1 MTSEIASAVPGEV
14 SLEQALHVALALHRS
29 GELADAGKLYRRIL
43 ETFPDQPDAL
53 HFLGLLARQ
62 QDRRD
67 EAIDLMRRAVAAAPD
82 YTSAYTNLSNLLHEK
97 GDLEGARQS
106 LQRVLEL
113 APDDPR
119 ALNNLGNLE
128 RALGH
133 ADQAVE
139 AFERAAELAPD
150 FALPYENLGR
160 HYYRIGNIA
169 RAHDYFC
176 SAVAC
181 DPSLC
186 YSEQFMGTALAHLG
200 RLEDARAY
208 YLQWIETEPGNP
220 VPRHLL
226 TTVSDGPARERAADE
241 YVRAVFDTFASTFE
255 VHLQR
260 LQYRAPELV
269 VAGLSAD
276 GVKAQGQLN
285 VLDAGCGTGLCGP
298 LLRPF
303 ARRLDGV
310 DLSPGMLE
318 KAREGGHYDAL
329 TEAELTAF
337 IEHKPAHYDVIA
349 CADTLCYFGDLQP
362 VAKAVAGALRTDGRF
377 AFSVERAEPEEAPAG
392 CCIRNSGRYAHT
404 QAYLR
409 DVLARAGLQA
419 RAVEPQVLRMEA
431 GTPVDGF
438 IVVAALPAGA

>member
-1 MTSEIASAVPGEV
+1 MTSEDTSAAPGEV
-14 SLEQALHVALALHRS
+14 TLEEALRLALTLHRR
-29 GELADAGKLYRRIL
+29 GELADAEKLYRRVL
-43 ETFPDQPDAL
+43 ETYPDQPDAL

-62 QDRRD
+62 QGRRD
-67 EAIDLMRRAVAAAPD
+67 EAIDFMRRAIAVAPD
-82 YTSAYTNLSNLLHEK
+82 YSGAYTNLSNLLHEK
-97 GDLEGARQS
+97 GDLEGARQC
-106 LQRVLEL
+106 LQRALEL

-128 RALGH
+128 RALGRT
-133 ADQAVE
+133 DQAIE
-139 AFERAAELAPD
+139 AFERAVRLAPD

-176 SAVAC
+176 SAVIY

-186 YSEQFMGTALAHLG
+186 YSKQFMGMALAHLG
-200 RLEDARAY
+200 RLDDARTY
-208 YLQWIETEPGNP
+208 YLKWIETEPDDP

-226 TTVSDGPARERAADE
+226 TTVSDERPRERAADD

-260 LQYRAPELV
+260 LQYRAPDLV
-269 VAGLSAD
+269 IAGLSAD
-276 GVKAQGQLN
+276 GVKPDGQLD

-310 DLSPGMLE
+310 DLSPCMLE
-318 KAREGGHYDAL
+318 KARAGGHYDAL
-329 TEAELTAF
+329 AEAELTAF
-337 IEHKPAHYDVIA
+337 MEQNLAHYDVIA
-349 CADTLCYFGDLQP
+349 CADTLCYFGDMHR
-362 VAKAVAGALRTDGRF
+362 AVAAAASALRLEGRF
-377 AFSVERAEPEEAPAG
+377 AFSVERAEPAEAPAG
-392 CCIRNSGRYAHT
+392 YCIRHTGRYAHT
-404 QAYLR
+404 EAYLR
-409 DVLARAGLQA
+409 EVLARAGLQM
-419 RAVEPQVLRMEA
+419 RAMEPQVLRMEA